1 VFNSLRLSVVVAA
14 EVLTEIAAEVLTEIA
29 AEVDLVVALALTLI
43 VVAAIRKEGSIHSL
57 TGVFLLPYN
66 N

>member
-1 VFNSLRLSVVVAA
+1 MFNSLRLSIVVAA
-14 EVLTEIAAEVLTEIA
+14 EVLAEIATEVN
-29 AEVDLVVALALTLI
+29 LVIALALTLI

-57 TGVFLLPYN
+57 TRVFLLPYN